1 MAPLLHPDED
11 PLSST
16 NLDIERIQESAQS
29 RWEASMTRQLD
40 ELRQALQ
47 VESPAVLAQRCG
59 GQAAQNSIRLSY
71 WNSLVEISWPELTA
85 ANPDTGRA
93 CSLFDTML
101 LIYYLRNADG
111 APLAERWVGFRELP
125 GGSFYHQAFQ
135 GYSGD
140 RLARIFAPQPQA
152 FHQAAQAL
160 HGVHLTGLSEFA
172 YAFQPLPRLRLAAL
186 FWPGDD
192 EFPSRGTILFDASS
206 LHYMVLDG
214 LAILGARLAGK
225 LEKLLDSGP
234 VP

>member
-1 MAPLLHPDED
+1 MAPLLHPDRE
-11 PLSST
+11 PHST
-16 NLDIERIQESAQS
+16 AQERVERAQESWQV

-59 GQAAQNSIRLSY
+59 GQAAQNRISLSY
-71 WNSLVEISWPELTA
+71 WNSPVEISWPELTA
-85 ANPDTGRA
+85 VNPVNGRA

-101 LIYYLRNADG
+101 LIYYLRSADG
-111 APLAERWVGFRELP
+111 APLADRWVSFRELP

-140 RLARIFAPQPQA
+140 RLARIFAPQPLA

-160 HGVHLTGLSEFA
+160 HGVHLTGLSDFA

-192 EFPSRGTILFDASS
+192 EFPSRGAILFDASS